1 MTMEVGC
8 TGNTDCRKNAICK
21 TVMYNTE
28 CECESGFYDFPP
40 FTTAEN
46 QGCLGECNDV
56 GETDQCKGNT
66 QCELTTQGY
75 GKCVCPAE
83 TFGPP
88 ECLDDCESN
97 VQCSYRGD
105 CQNGECVCFPGYEG
119 KYCEDDCE
127 SNVQCSYR
135 GDCQNGECV
144 CFPGYEGK
152 YCEVIETTTTTTERP
167 GINLA
172 LLLGA
177 SVLPLLLL
185 VSAGLVSALTSG

>member
-1 MTMEVGC
+1 MTMEAGC

-119 KYCEDDCE
+119 KYCE
-127 SNVQCSYR
+127 
-135 GDCQNGECV
+135 
-144 CFPGYEGK
+144 
-152 YCEVIETTTTTTERP
+152 VIETTTTTTERP

-185 VSAGLVSALTSG
+185 VPAGLVSALTSG